1 MLMTLVEGR
10 LLATSLSEIFEPSS
24 IIFHLIALV
33 ILTVGLYLLLF
44 RPVKRMIKQRQEKI
58 RKIEKENADLNE
70 EVKEMK
76 SGIERVL
83 ADAKKEAAA
92 IQENAVKVANQKAD
106 DIVSSARRQAKN
118 LVERTEQ
125 AMEEEY
131 RKLQEDI
138 EGQIADVSLAVAQK
152 VLAREITP
160 EDDKKLIEE
169 CLAKWSKE

>member
-1 MLMTLVEGR
+1 MLMTIFQSQ
-10 LLATSLSEIFEPSS
+10 LLATSLDVIIDPSS

-44 RPVKRMIKQRQEKI
+44 KPVKKMVKQRQEKI
-58 RKIEKENADLNE
+58 RKIEKENADLND

-76 SGIERVL
+76 SSIELVL
-83 ADAKKEAAA
+83 SDAKKEAAV

-106 DIVSSARRQAKN
+106 DIVASARRQAKSM
-118 LVERTEQ
+118 VERTEQ
-125 AMEEEY
+125 EMEEEY

-138 EGQIADVSLAVAQK
+138 EAQIADVSLAVAEK
-152 VLAREITP
+152 VLGRKLTP

>member
-1 MLMTLVEGR
+1 MLMTIFQSQ
-10 LLATSLSEIFEPSS
+10 LLATPLDEIIDPSS

-44 RPVKRMIKQRQEKI
+44 KPVKKMVKQRQEKI

-76 SGIERVL
+76 SSIELVL
-83 ADAKKEAAA
+83 SDAKKEAAV

-106 DIVSSARRQAKN
+106 DIVASARRQAKSM
-118 LVERTEQ
+118 VERTEQ
-125 AMEEEY
+125 EMEEEY

-138 EGQIADVSLAVAQK
+138 EAQIADVSLAVAEK
-152 VLAREITP
+152 VLGRKLTP

>member
-83 ADAKKEAAA
+83 TDAKKEAAA

-131 RKLQEDI
+131 RKLQENI

-160 EDDKKLIEE
+160 EDDKKLIED
-169 CLAKWSKE
+169 CLAQWSKD

>member
-1 MLMTLVEGR
+1 MTIFQSQ
-10 LLATSLSEIFEPSS
+10 LLATSLDVIIDPSS

-44 RPVKRMIKQRQEKI
+44 KPVKKMVKQRQEKI
-58 RKIEKENADLNE
+58 RKIEKENADLND

-76 SGIERVL
+76 SSIELVL
-83 ADAKKEAAA
+83 SDAKKEAAV

-106 DIVSSARRQAKN
+106 DIVASARRQAKSM
-118 LVERTEQ
+118 VERTEQ
-125 AMEEEY
+125 EMEEEY

-138 EGQIADVSLAVAQK
+138 EAQIADVSLAVAEK
-152 VLAREITP
+152 VLGRKLTP

>member
-1 MLMTLVEGR
+1 MLMTIFQSQ
-10 LLATSLSEIFEPSS
+10 LLATPLDVIIDPSS

-44 RPVKRMIKQRQEKI
+44 KPVKKMVKQRQEKI

-76 SGIERVL
+76 SSIELVL
-83 ADAKKEAAA
+83 SDAKKEAAV

-106 DIVSSARRQAKN
+106 DIVASARRQAKSM
-118 LVERTEQ
+118 VERTEQ
-125 AMEEEY
+125 EMEEEY

-138 EGQIADVSLAVAQK
+138 EAQIADVSLAVAEK
-152 VLAREITP
+152 VLGRKLTP

>member
-1 MLMTLVEGR
+1 MLMTLVEGQ
-10 LLATSLSEIFEPSS
+10 LLATPLSEIFEPSS
-24 IIFHLIALV
+24 IVFHLIALV

-76 SGIERVL
+76 SNIEHVL
-83 ADAKKEAAA
+83 SDAKKEAAA
-92 IQENAVKVANQKAD
+92 TQENAVRVANQKAD
-106 DIVSSARRQAKN
+106 DIVTSARRQAKN

-125 AMEEEY
+125 EMEEEY
-131 RKLQEDI
+131 RKLQENI

-152 VLAREITP
+152 VLARQITP
-160 EDDKKLIEE
+160 EDDKRLIEE
-169 CLAKWSKE
+169 SLAQWSKE